1 MMIGIIFVIHVMIGT
16 KSFTKKTH
24 GLIYLH
30 LQIYTEQHKSST
42 FILISSKLIHDIRYS
57 ILSLD
62 KSNFYIYTMS
72 VVIGNQRAVSD
83 TSTHQMAALAFQPV
97 PL

>member
-1 MMIGIIFVIHVMIGT
+1 MIIGIIFVIHVMIGT
-16 KSFTKKTH
+16 KSFRKKH
-24 GLIYLH
+24 GLIYLN

-72 VVIGNQRAVSD
+72 VVIGN
-83 TSTHQMAALAFQPV
+83 H
-97 PL
+97 